1 MFNLVQI
8 IFVAKCDIFPEHFL
22 FLKKHKIT
30 IFAQLFLFMSDI
42 ILKTNKLERHY
53 SFVAIILSR
62 LEGNGNHIRRLI
74 SFPNF
79 TPETVSLEMKLG

>member
-1 MFNLVQI
+1 
-8 IFVAKCDIFPEHFL
+8 
-22 FLKKHKIT
+22 
-30 IFAQLFLFMSDI
+30 MSDI

-53 SFVAIILSR
+53 SFVAIILSS
-62 LEGNGNHIRRLI
+62 LEENGNHIRRLI